1 MFKSTDVAISDK
13 TVSVD
18 NIINFS
24 NKNNLVYEI
33 IKGGKHELYGFDDNI
48 IEFILNN

>member
-1 MFKSTDVAISDK
+1 MDK
-13 TVSVD
+13 TVLVD
-18 NIINFS
+18 NVIDFS

-33 IKGGKHELYGFDDNI
+33 VKGGKHELYGFEDEI